1 MNQTIIDNLTD
12 VYISGLHKRLKNRID
27 ASIFVTIDNDDTLY
41 VRITKFDRLWLYK
54 HPNVSM
60 DILYGNAD
68 GIVNTIIREYKR
80 DVLSLYFY

>member
-12 VYISGLHKRLKNRID
+12 VYISGLHKRLKNCID

-54 HPNVSM
+54 HSNVSN
-60 DILYGNAD
+60 DILYGNTD
-68 GIVNTIIREYKR
+68 GIVNAIIREYKR

>member
-1 MNQTIIDNLTD
+1 MDQTIIDNLTD

-41 VRITKFDRLWLYK
+41 VRITKFDKLWLYK
-54 HPNVSM
+54 HLNVSM
-60 DILYGNAD
+60 DILYGNTD

>member
-1 MNQTIIDNLTD
+1 MDQTIIDNLTD

-41 VRITKFDRLWLYK
+41 VRITKFDKLWLYK

-60 DILYGNAD
+60 DILYGNTD

>member
-1 MNQTIIDNLTD
+1 MDQTIIDNLTD

-54 HPNVSM
+54 HPNVSN
-60 DILYGNAD
+60 DILYGNTD
-68 GIVNTIIREYKR
+68 GIVNAIIREYKR
-80 DVLSLYFY
+80 DVLSL